1 MQPPGWDEIDH
12 INKYGSGHTDGIIC
26 QSEEVWKHFF
36 GGVNS
41 AGVFRNASTRF
52 ADGFRYG
59 FGAEV
64 GISTNK
70 MHPRGPVGIEG
81 LVTYKYKL
89 EGVGQT
95 VEDYTSGEKSFTH
108 KEIVK

>member
-1 MQPPGWDEIDH
+1 
-12 INKYGSGHTDGIIC
+12 
-26 QSEEVWKHFF
+26 
-36 GGVNS
+36 
-41 AGVFRNASTRF
+41 
-52 ADGFRYG
+52 
-59 FGAEV
+59 V

-108 KEIVK
+108 KEIVQ